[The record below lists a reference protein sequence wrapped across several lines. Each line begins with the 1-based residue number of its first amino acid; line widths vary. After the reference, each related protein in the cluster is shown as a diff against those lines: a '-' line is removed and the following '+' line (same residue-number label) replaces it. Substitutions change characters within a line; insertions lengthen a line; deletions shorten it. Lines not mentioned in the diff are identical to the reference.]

1 MKTTTRLLSVAALA
15 SMLCVVFITGCTRIG
30 PGHVGIKV
38 DMAGS
43 DRGVLNSTATTG
55 WVFFNPFL
63 TYVIEYPTNMQTVHW
78 TKSTSE
84 GKATDESVTFTNK
97 DSMAINADVNLSY
110 YLMPDKVPA
119 FYVKFLARE
128 IEVFTDG
135 YLRNVT
141 RNCMNEAAGK
151 YEIAQIMGDNTAF
164 LKEAKVCLEQQVS
177 QYGVIID
184 TLGLTGAP
192 RPPQIVLDQI
202 NSKNQAQQL
211 ALQKQME
218 LLQVQADANK
228 QVAASEGQ
236 ARATIAAAN
245 GDAQA
250 NRIRAAS
257 ITPVILQNKTLDN
270 QKDAIWRWNGQM
282 PATVVNSGQGGGS
295 LLFNIPASNKQQ

>member
-1 MKTTTRLLSVAALA
+1 MKTTRLLSVAALTF
-15 SMLCVVFITGCTRIG
+15 SMLCVVSLTGCTRIG

-55 WVFFNPFL
+55 WVFYNPFL
-63 TYVIEYPTNMQTVHW
+63 STVIEYPTNMQTVHW
-78 TKSTSE
+78 TKDVNE
-84 GKATDESVTFTNK
+84 GKPTDESVTFTNK

-110 YLMPDKVPA
+110 YLQSDHVPA
-119 FYVKFLARE
+119 FYVKFLAKD
-128 IEVFTDG
+128 IEDFTDG
-135 YLRNVT
+135 YLRNIT
-141 RNCMNEAAGK
+141 RNCMNDAAGQ
-151 YEIAQIMGDNTAF
+151 YEIAQIMGDNSAF
-164 LKEAKVCLEQQVS
+164 LKDAKACLEKQVS

-192 RPPQIVLDQI
+192 RPPQVVLDQI

-228 QVAASEGQ
+228 QVAAADGQ
-236 ARATIAAAN
+236 ARAAIAVAN

-257 ITPVILQNKTLDN
+257 ITPVILQNKALDN
-270 QKDAIWRWNGQM
+270 QHDAIWRWNGQM
-282 PATVVNSGQGGGS
+282 PSTVVNSGQGSNG
-295 LLFNIPASNKQQ
+295 LLFNIPATNTNK